1 MTKEDYMKLSKERL
15 AELLAER
22 DSHSPFVMPNIPF
35 IPNDYIPNDPRPLCG
50 YGGYCTNKFRDCVG
64 CPGVYYPTGTRT
76 ITTISNTELKQE

>member
-1 MTKEDYMKLSKERL
+1 MNKDDYMKLSKERL

-22 DSHSPFVMPNIPF
+22 DSYSPFVMPNIP
-35 IPNDYIPNDPRPLCG
+35 NDYVPNDPRPLCG

-76 ITTISNTELKQE
+76 TTNTFNNAIKQE

>member
-22 DSHSPFVMPNIPF
+22 DAYPSGNIPL
-35 IPNDYIPNDPRPLCG
+35 PNDSRPLCG

-76 ITTISNTELKQE
+76 IATISDTALKQE